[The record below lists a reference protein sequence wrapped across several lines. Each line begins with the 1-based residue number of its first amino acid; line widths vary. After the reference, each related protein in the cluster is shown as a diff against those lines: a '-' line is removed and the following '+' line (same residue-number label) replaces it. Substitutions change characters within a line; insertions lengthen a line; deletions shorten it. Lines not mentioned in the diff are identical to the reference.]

1 MASCVF
7 CYFAGIYLIAV
18 KMGILRIINQYGISR
33 IMDEWPADLP
43 SLKFVYICLAIYTVI
58 FAIITYIIYRNIESH
73 GKDME
78 ALQQKTSTIHNYSE
92 VLALAV
98 SRYNR
103 VCREKNISNK
113 VAGQKLQL
121 LEKQVSSL
129 PASVL
134 NDSSAGDK
142 IAHIVSEID
151 AAVSNMDSSAESDL
165 ETINTKFRN
174 LVESG
179 IEDIQRLRANNIN
192 LKSI

>member
-43 SLKFVYICLAIYTVI
+43 SLKFVYICLAIYTII

-113 VAGQKLQL
+113 IAGQKLQL

-134 NDSSAGDK
+134 NDSNAGDK

-151 AAVSNMDSSAESDL
+151 AAISNMDSSAESNL
-165 ETINTKFRN
+165 ETINTKFRS

-192 LKSI
+192 LKST

>member
-7 CYFAGIYLIAV
+7 CYFAGIYLIAS
-18 KMGILRIINQYGISR
+18 KLGFLRIINQYGISR

-134 NDSSAGDK
+134 NDSNAGDK

-151 AAVSNMDSSAESDL
+151 AAISNMDSSAESDL

-192 LKSI
+192 LKST

>member
-43 SLKFVYICLAIYTVI
+43 SLKFVYICLAIYTII

-134 NDSSAGDK
+134 NDSNAGDK

-151 AAVSNMDSSAESDL
+151 AAISNMDSSAESNL
-165 ETINTKFRN
+165 ETINTKFRS

-192 LKSI
+192 LKST

>member
-7 CYFAGIYLIAV
+7 CYFAGIYLIAS
-18 KMGILRIINQYGISR
+18 KLGFLRIINQYGISR

-43 SLKFVYICLAIYTVI
+43 SLKFVYICLAIYTII

-73 GKDME
+73 SKDME

-113 VAGQKLQL
+113 IAGRKLQL

-151 AAVSNMDSSAESDL
+151 AAISNMDSSAESDL

>member
-134 NDSSAGDK
+134 NDSNAGDK

-151 AAVSNMDSSAESDL
+151 AAISNMDSSAESNL
-165 ETINTKFRN
+165 ETINTKFRS

-192 LKSI
+192 LKST